1 MPESMDAPA
10 DAPTGAPRD
19 ALRKRLLFR
28 SHHTGMKENDV
39 LIGGFADHNI
49 DCLSDDDVAWLEK
62 LLLDNNDID
71 LYNWMLGKEPLP
83 PHLDHPLMHR
93 LIDFKNTV

>member
-1 MPESMDAPA
+1 MPESMDAPS
-10 DAPTGAPRD
+10 DAPLD

-28 SHHTGMKENDV
+28 THHTGMKENDV
-39 LIGGFADHNI
+39 LIGGFADRNI
-49 DCLSDDDVAWLEK
+49 ETLSDADVAWLEK

-71 LYNWMLGKEPLP
+71 LYNWILGKEPIP

>member
-1 MPESMDAPA
+1 MPESMDAPP
-10 DAPTGAPRD
+10 DAPLD

-28 SHHTGMKENDV
+28 AHHTGMKENDV
-39 LIGGFADHNI
+39 LIGGFADRNI
-49 DCLSDDDVAWLEK
+49 ETLTNADVAWLEK

-71 LYNWMLGKEPLP
+71 LYNWMLGKEPIP
-83 PHLDHPLMHR
+83 PHLNHPLMHR